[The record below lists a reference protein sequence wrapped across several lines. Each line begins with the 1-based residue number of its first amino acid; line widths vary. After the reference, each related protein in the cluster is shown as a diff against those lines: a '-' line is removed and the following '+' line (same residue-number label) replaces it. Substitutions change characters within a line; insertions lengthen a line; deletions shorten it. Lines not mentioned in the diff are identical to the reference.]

1 MKLSLKLT
9 NKNPGPE
16 SSPLPDGTQILL
28 LEKKARNLRCMY
40 ECQIFKNVGI

>member
-28 LEKKARNLRCMY
+28 LEKKLEIWGACMNVKYLRM
-40 ECQIFKNVGI
+40 